1 MLLSQ
6 SNVCVSLSFVI
17 HRLQTVRE
25 NDRENRVFTKG
36 GTVWDLRGPWTCKT
50 SWWTFAHTFD
60 NIWQIKC
67 WCIDVLLK
75 VRLEQVQMLS
85 TRGQKTV
92 ERDTERQERTAEQ
105 RRTER
110 GRLWLCC
117 LHASPQG
124 ELSYPIINFHLR
136 LMSHISHHWCAH
148 TQTVTNRHTHTE
160 RERASVRF
168 QWSPSKW
175 TPQSTLPHDSCA
187 VTVVFKPCI
196 ANNVCWPRAVRSS
209 VGLEGFSWCASGWWN
224 KASFYQRVTLFSCL
238 LLTDESLSLPF
249 SAPISCSSCVQWL
262 FLQALMRLIKQ
273 PDLCRSDWSVVVVRW
288 SEASGRFIFL
298 VWSCSTWASR
308 QWDTIRSISIWMET
322 WMSRED
328 TGPRP
333 SSAIFPSTTHS
344 PAA

>member
-1 MLLSQ
+1 MHW
-6 SNVCVSLSFVI
+6 C
-17 HRLQTVRE
+17 T
-25 NDRENRVFTKG
+25 
-36 GTVWDLRGPWTCKT
+36 
-50 SWWTFAHTFD
+50 
-60 NIWQIKC
+60 IKSK
-67 WCIDVLLK
+67 IRAGSDAVNK
-75 VRLEQVQMLS
+75 
-85 TRGQKTV
+85 
-92 ERDTERQERTAEQ
+92 
-105 RRTER
+105 RTEDSGER
-110 GRLWLCC
+110 HWETGKDSRTKKDGEREAVALLPACLSPGR
-117 LHASPQG
+117 AII
-124 ELSYPIINFHLR
+124 SYYKFPSQAHVTYFSSLVCTHTN
-136 LMSHISHHWCAH
+136 SHK
-148 TQTVTNRHTHTE
+148 QTHTHTQ

>member
-36 GTVWDLRGPWTCKT
+36 GTVWDLRGTWTCKT

-148 TQTVTNRHTHTE
+148 TQTVTNRHTHTHRE
-160 RERASVRF
+160 REPLWDSSEALQNERLRAH
-168 QWSPSKW
+168 SPM
-175 TPQSTLPHDSCA
+175 
-187 VTVVFKPCI
+187 TVVP
-196 ANNVCWPRAVRSS
+196 
-209 VGLEGFSWCASGWWN
+209 
-224 KASFYQRVTLFSCL
+224 L
-238 LLTDESLSLPF
+238 LLCLNLVSPTMFAGHELWE
-249 SAPISCSSCVQWL
+249 AV
-262 FLQALMRLIKQ
+262 
-273 PDLCRSDWSVVVVRW
+273 SV
-288 SEASGRFIFL
+288 
-298 VWSCSTWASR
+298 
-308 QWDTIRSISIWMET
+308 
-322 WMSRED
+322 
-328 TGPRP
+328 
-333 SSAIFPSTTHS
+333 
-344 PAA
+344 